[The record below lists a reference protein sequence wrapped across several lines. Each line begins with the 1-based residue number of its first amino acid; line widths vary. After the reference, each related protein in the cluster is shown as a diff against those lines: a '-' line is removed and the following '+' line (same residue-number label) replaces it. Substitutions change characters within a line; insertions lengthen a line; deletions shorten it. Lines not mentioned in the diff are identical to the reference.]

1 MTYDPGDTQT
11 TTDAEEAAAEQA
23 AAQQAAERAAALARI
38 IGAYHDDM
46 TRVAFVVASDV
57 EVAREAVR
65 AAWARIWRSLEAM
78 GSRERVRAYVMGIAA
93 EEARQLVA
101 GGSRN
106 RGVAGDTGL
115 VATRASAAP
124 AYRSDQ
130 LALSNALAPLDTH
143 DLMIVALRYVPG
155 LTEAQIGEELA
166 MPEGAVRA
174 RIAKVLAKLLTDLH
188 GAPTDTIDT
197 FEHGLTERVR
207 SYGDIALAPF
217 DAADVARTAIETVPP
232 STVAERMAGLTE
244 RLRTVDRRVWMAA
257 GGVLIAVFVIGIV
270 GRLGGGGGG
279 GGGGVVAAATP
290 IPNDATRQCE
300 LPELELRV
308 TGWQGDA
315 AHRSATV
322 EMKNISNG
330 ACLVDSMPEPWLVD
344 GSNVG
349 LLIGANQ
356 TSALVRIGP
365 GDVLK
370 TQVGV
375 RNYCGAAPKAPV
387 TIAFRQGTSL
397 ILAQPLTPDDVSGVP
412 TCLGTPPS
420 TSDIGMLAWAP

>member
-11 TTDAEEAAAEQA
+11 ATAAEQAAAEQA
-23 AAQQAAERAAALARI
+23 AARQAAERAAAFARI
-38 IGAYHDDM
+38 VGAYHDDM
-46 TRVAFVVASDV
+46 TRVAFVVSSDV
-57 EVAREAVR
+57 EVAREAAR
-65 AAWARIWRSLEAM
+65 AAWVRIWRSLEAM
-78 GSRERVRAYVMGIAA
+78 GSRKRVRAYVMGIAA
-93 EEARQLVA
+93 DEARQAVA

-106 RGVAGDTGL
+106 RGGVAGDTGL
-115 VATRASAAP
+115 AATRASAAP

-174 RIAKVLAKLLTDLH
+174 RIAKVLAKLLTDLQ
-188 GAPTDTIDT
+188 GAPTDTIEL

-207 SYGDIALAPF
+207 SYGDIAVAPF
-217 DAADVARTAIETVPP
+217 DAADVARAAIETVPSP
-232 STVAERMAGLTE
+232 SFAERTAVLTE
-244 RLRTVDRRVWMAA
+244 RLRTIDRRVGMAA
-257 GGVLIAVFVIGIV
+257 GGLVAAMLVVGIL
-270 GRLGGGGGG
+270 GKLGGAGGGGA
-279 GGGGVVAAATP
+279 VLAATP
-290 IPNDATRQCE
+290 IPTDATRLCE
-300 LPELELRV
+300 IPELEVRV
-308 TGWQGDA
+308 TGWQGEA
-315 AHRSATV
+315 AHRRATV
-322 EMKNISNG
+322 EMKNVSSG
-330 ACLVDSMPEPWLVD
+330 ACLVDSLPEPWLVD
-344 GSNVG
+344 GSNFV
-349 LLIGANQ
+349 LLTGANQ

-375 RNYCGAAPKAPV
+375 RNYCGAAPQAPV
-387 TIAFRQGTSL
+387 TIVFKQGTTL
-397 ILAQPLTPDDVSGVP
+397 ILAQPLSPDDVSGVP